1 MSDLSHYEQPPSGGS
16 NLTKALLGGA
26 IAAVLVANVYLFVQ
40 LKDLKTHMIAAQDTT
55 QAEIDVLKDNSTTM
69 SAAQRQKMES
79 LQADLANARREAN
92 VQVSQVK
99 KEAISYTEEKAQK
112 LEQQQRADSQKMSGE
127 LSAVNSQVKD
137 VATTTNA
144 KIAETNTDVSNVK
157 SQVASTK
164 SELEKTI
171 GDLKKVT
178 GDLGIT
184 SGYVA
189 TNGKEI
195 DMLRKLGERNIF
207 EFKLAKTKSPQR
219 VGDVSL
225 LLKKVDQKKNRFTFE
240 LTADDKLVEKKDRT
254 INEPIQFM
262 TSKAKQP
269 YEIVINQV
277 GKDLISGYLAT
288 PKVQEGR

>member
-1 MSDLSHYEQPPSGGS
+1 MSDLPPYEHPQSSGS

-26 IAAVLVANVYLFVQ
+26 IAAVLVANVYLYVQ
-40 LKDLKTHMIAAQDTT
+40 LNDLKTRMVAAQDAT
-55 QAEIDVLKDNSTTM
+55 QAEIEVLKENNTTM
-69 SAAQRQKMES
+69 SASQRQRMET
-79 LQADLANARREAN
+79 LQTDLANARREAN
-92 VQVSQVK
+92 VQASQVK
-99 KEAISYTEEKAQK
+99 KEALSFTEEKAQK
-112 LEQQQRADSQKMSGE
+112 LEQEQRAQAQKVSGE
-127 LSAVNSQVKD
+127 LSDVNSQVKE
-137 VATTTNA
+137 VASTTNA
-144 KIAETNTDVSNVK
+144 KIAATNTDVSNVK
-157 SQVASTK
+157 TQVASTK

-195 DMLRKLGERNIF
+195 EMLRKLGERNIF
-207 EFKLAKTKSPQR
+207 EFKLAKAKSPQR

>member
-1 MSDLSHYEQPPSGGS
+1 MPDITHYEQPPSGGS
-16 NLTKALLGGA
+16 NNLKMALLGGA
-26 IAAVLVANVYLFVQ
+26 IAAVLVANVYLYIQ
-40 LKDLKTHMIAAQDTT
+40 LNDVKTKMAAAQDTT
-55 QAEIDVLKDNSTTM
+55 QAQIEILKENNTTM
-69 SAAQRQKMES
+69 SAAQREK
-79 LQADLANARREAN
+79 LQALQSELANARREAN

-99 KEAISYTEEKAQK
+99 KEALSYTEEKAEK
-112 LEQQQRADSQKMSGE
+112 LEQEQQAQAQKVSGQISE
-127 LSAVNSQVKD
+127 VKD
-137 VATTTNA
+137 VANSA
-144 KIAETNTDVSNVK
+144 NQKIAQTNSDVSNVR
-157 SQVASTK
+157 SQVDATK
-164 SELEKTI
+164 TELSKTI
-171 GDLKKVT
+171 TDLKKVT

-195 DMLRKLGERNIF
+195 EMLRKLGERNIF
-207 EFKLAKTKSPQR
+207 EFKLAKTKAPMR

-240 LTADDKLVEKKDRT
+240 LTADDKVVEKRDRT

-269 YEIVINQV
+269 YEIVVNV
-277 GKDLISGYLAT
+277 VSKDMISGYLAT

>member
-1 MSDLSHYEQPPSGGS
+1 MPDITHYEQPPSGGS
-16 NLTKALLGGA
+16 NLKMALLGGA
-26 IAAVLVANVYLFVQ
+26 IAAVLVANVYLYIQ
-40 LKDLKTHMIAAQDTT
+40 LNDVKTKMAAAQDTT
-55 QAEIDVLKDNSTTM
+55 QAQIEILKENSTTM
-69 SAAQRQKMES
+69 SAAQREK
-79 LQADLANARREAN
+79 LQALQSDLANARREAN

-99 KEAISYTEEKAQK
+99 KEALSYTEEKAEK
-112 LEQQQRADSQKMSGE
+112 LEQEQKEQAQKVSGQISE
-127 LSAVNSQVKD
+127 VKD
-137 VATTTNA
+137 VANTANQ
-144 KIAETNTDVSNVK
+144 KIAQTNTDVSNVR
-157 SQVASTK
+157 SQVDATK
-164 SELEKTI
+164 TELSKTI
-171 GDLKKVT
+171 TDLKKVT

-195 DMLRKLGERNIF
+195 EMLRKLGERNIF
-207 EFKLAKTKSPQR
+207 EFKLAKTKAPMR

-240 LTADDKLVEKKDRT
+240 LTADDKVVEKRDRT

-269 YEIVINQV
+269 YEIVVNV
-277 GKDLISGYLAT
+277 VSKDMISGYLAT

>member
-1 MSDLSHYEQPPSGGS
+1 MSDLSHYEQPNNGGS

-26 IAAVLVANVYLFVQ
+26 IAAVLVANVYLYIQ
-40 LKDLKTHMIAAQDTT
+40 LNDLKTRMASAQTAT
-55 QAEIDVLKDNSTTM
+55 QAELEILKENSTTM
-69 SAAQRQKMES
+69 SAAQREKMSE
-79 LQADLANARREAN
+79 LQSELANARREAN

-99 KEAISYTEEKAQK
+99 KEALSYTEEKAQK
-112 LEQQQRADSQKMSGE
+112 LEQEQRAQAQKVSGE
-127 LSAVNSQVKD
+127 ISEVKEA
-137 VATTTNA
+137 ATTANA

-164 SELEKTI
+164 SELDKTI

-195 DMLRKLGERNIF
+195 EMLRKLGERNIF
-207 EFKLAKTKSPQR
+207 EFKLAKAKTPQR

-225 LLKKVDQKKNRFTFE
+225 LLKKADPKKNRFTFE
-240 LTADDKLVEKKDRT
+240 LTADDKVVEKKDRT

-269 YEIVINQV
+269 YEIVVNHV
-277 GKDLISGYLAT
+277 SKDLISGYLAT

>member
-1 MSDLSHYEQPPSGGS
+1 MSDLSHYEQPPTGGS
-16 NLTKALLGGA
+16 NVKVALLGGA
-26 IAAVLVANVYLFVQ
+26 IAAVLVANVYMYIQ
-40 LKDLKTHMIAAQDTT
+40 LNDMKAKMASAQEAT
-55 QAEIDVLKDNSTTM
+55 QAELEILKENNTTM
-69 SAAQRQKMES
+69 SASQRQRLES
-79 LQADLANARREAN
+79 LQSDLANARREAN

-99 KEAISYTEEKAQK
+99 KEALSYTEEKAQK
-112 LEQQQRADSQKMSGE
+112 LEQEQRAQAQKVSGE
-127 LSAVNSQVKD
+127 ILEVKD
-137 VATTTNA
+137 VANSANA

-157 SQVASTK
+157 TQVATNK
-164 SELEKTI
+164 NELDRTI

-195 DMLRKLGERNIF
+195 DMLRKMGERNIF
-207 EFKLAKTKSPQR
+207 EFKLAKAKAPQR

-225 LLKKVDQKKNRFTFE
+225 LLKKVDPKRNRFTFE

-269 YEIVINQV
+269 YEIVINHV
-277 GKDLISGYLAT
+277 SKDLISGYLAT

>member
-1 MSDLSHYEQPPSGGS
+1 MPDITHYEQPQSGGS
-16 NLTKALLGGA
+16 NLKMALLGGA
-26 IAAVLVANVYLFVQ
+26 IAAVLVANVYLYIQ
-40 LKDLKTHMIAAQDTT
+40 LNDAQTKIAAGVATQDKL
-55 QAEIDVLKDNSTTM
+55 QAQLEILRESNTTM
-69 SAAQRQKMES
+69 SAAQREKMQA
-79 LQADLANARREAN
+79 LQSELASARRETSA
-92 VQVSQVK
+92 QVTEAK
-99 KEAISYTEEKAQK
+99 KEALSFTEQQAQK
-112 LEQQQRADSQKMSGE
+112 LEREQQLQAQKVSGQISE
-127 LSAVNSQVKD
+127 VKE
-137 VATTTNA
+137 VANTANA

-157 SQVASTK
+157 SQVESTK
-164 SELEKTI
+164 SELNKTI
-171 GDLKKVT
+171 TDLKKVT

-195 DMLRKLGERNIF
+195 EMLRKLGERNIF
-207 EFKLAKTKSPQR
+207 EFKLAKTKTPMR

-225 LLKKVDQKKNRFTFE
+225 LLKRVDQKKNRFTFE
-240 LTADDKLVEKKDRT
+240 LTADDKVVEKRDRT

-269 YEIVINQV
+269 YEIVVNQV

>member
-1 MSDLSHYEQPPSGGS
+1 MPDITHYEQPPSGGS
-16 NLTKALLGGA
+16 NNLKMALLGGA
-26 IAAVLVANVYLFVQ
+26 IAAVLVANVYLYIQ
-40 LKDLKTHMIAAQDTT
+40 LNDVKTKMATAQDTT
-55 QAEIDVLKDNSTTM
+55 QAQIEILKENNTTM
-69 SAAQRQKMES
+69 SAAQREK
-79 LQADLANARREAN
+79 LQALQSELANARREAN

-99 KEAISYTEEKAQK
+99 KEALSYTEEKAEK
-112 LEQQQRADSQKMSGE
+112 LEQEQQAQAQKVSGQISE
-127 LSAVNSQVKD
+127 VKD
-137 VATTTNA
+137 VANSA
-144 KIAETNTDVSNVK
+144 NQKIAQTNSDVSNVR
-157 SQVASTK
+157 SQVDATK
-164 SELEKTI
+164 TELSKTI
-171 GDLKKVT
+171 TDLKKVT

-195 DMLRKLGERNIF
+195 EMLRKLGERNIF
-207 EFKLAKTKSPQR
+207 EFKLAKTKAPMR

-240 LTADDKLVEKKDRT
+240 LTADDKVVEKRDRT

-269 YEIVINQV
+269 YEIVVNV
-277 GKDLISGYLAT
+277 VSKDMISGYLAT

>member
-1 MSDLSHYEQPPSGGS
+1 MSDVTHYDQPQGGGS

-26 IAAVLVANVYLFVQ
+26 IAAVLVANVYMFIQ
-40 LKDLKTHMIAAQDTT
+40 LNDLKTKTASSQDAI
-55 QAEIDVLKDNSTTM
+55 QAELEILKENNTTM
-69 SAAQRQKMES
+69 SAAQREKMETLRS
-79 LQADLANARREAN
+79 ELANARREAN

-99 KEAISYTEEKAQK
+99 KEALSYTEEKAQK
-112 LEQQQRADSQKMSGE
+112 LEQEQQAQAQKVSGQISE
-127 LSAVNSQVKD
+127 VKD
-137 VATTTNA
+137 VANSANA

-164 SELEKTI
+164 SELDKTI

-207 EFKLAKTKSPQR
+207 EFKLAKAKAPQR
-219 VGDVSL
+219 VADVSL
-225 LLKKVDQKKNRFTFE
+225 LLKKVDPKRNRFTFE

-269 YEIVINQV
+269 YEIVINHV
-277 GKDLISGYLAT
+277 SKDLISGYLAT
-288 PKVQEGR
+288 PKVQDGR

>member
-1 MSDLSHYEQPPSGGS
+1 MSDLIHPEYPSNGGS

-26 IAAVLVANVYLFVQ
+26 IAAVLVANVYLFIQ
-40 LKDLKTHMIAAQDTT
+40 LNDLKTKMVTAQDTT
-55 QAEIDVLKDNSTTM
+55 QQEIEVLKENSTSL
-69 SAAQRQKMES
+69 SAAQRAKMES

-99 KEAISYTEEKAQK
+99 KEALSYTEEQAQK
-112 LEQQQRADSQKMSGE
+112 LEQEQRAQAQKVSGDI
-127 LSAVNSQVKD
+127 AQVNNQVKD
-137 VATTTNA
+137 VANRA
-144 KIAETNTDVSNVK
+144 DEKIAATNNDVSTVK
-157 SQVASTK
+157 SQVESTK
-164 SELEKTI
+164 TELNKTI
-171 GDLKKVT
+171 TDLKKVT

-195 DMLRKLGERNIF
+195 EMLRKLGERNIF
-207 EFKLAKTKSPQR
+207 EFKLAKAKLPQR

-240 LTADDKLVEKKDRT
+240 LTADDKVVEKRDRT

-269 YEIVINQV
+269 YEIVVNRV
-277 GKDLISGYLAT
+277 DKDLISGYLAT